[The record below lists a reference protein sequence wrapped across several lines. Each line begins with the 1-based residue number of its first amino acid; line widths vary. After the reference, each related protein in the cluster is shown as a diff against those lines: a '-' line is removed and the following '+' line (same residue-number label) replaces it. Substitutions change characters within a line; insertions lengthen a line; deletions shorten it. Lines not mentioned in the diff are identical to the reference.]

1 MRALRQWW
9 RRRQVGDG
17 EWACL
22 LQPAPPGEWVS
33 LDLETTG
40 LDPRT
45 DHILSLAAVPV
56 RDGRVLT
63 SERFERRVRADREFG
78 IESIRHHRI
87 TPAEAAEGLP
97 VTAVVREFLHW
108 LQGRTLLGYHLGFDL
123 AMLSPHVRALTGFG
137 LPNPRVE
144 LADAFATRARRALPN
159 APPNLDFQHI
169 AGSLGIPVLG
179 RHSALGDA
187 VTVGLCWLA
196 LQDARRPAAGAD
208 GRGRIARPTGSR
220 TTKGE

>member
-1 MRALRQWW
+1 MRTLRRWW
-9 RRRQVGDG
+9 LRRRAGSG
-17 EWACL
+17 EWAGL
-22 LQPAPPGEWVS
+22 LRPAPPGEWVS

-40 LDPRT
+40 LDPKQ

-63 SERFERRVRADREFG
+63 SERFERRIRADREFG
-78 IESIRHHRI
+78 IESIRHHGI
-87 TPAEAAEGLP
+87 TPAEAAEGVS
-97 VTAVVREFLHW
+97 VTAAVRDFLHW

-123 AMLSPHVRALTGFG
+123 AMLAPHVRALTGFA
-137 LPNPRVE
+137 LPNPRVD
-144 LADAFATRARRALPN
+144 LAAAFAARTRRAQPN

-169 AGSLGIPVLG
+169 ADSLGVPVLE

-196 LQDARRPAAGAD
+196 LQGACAPPAGT
-208 GRGRIARPTGSR
+208 RGR
-220 TTKGE
+220 

>member
-1 MRALRQWW
+1 MRAFRRWW
-9 RRRQVGDG
+9 LKRKVRDG
-17 EWACL
+17 EWAGL
-22 LQPAPPGEWVS
+22 LRPAPPGEWVS

-40 LDPRT
+40 LDPKR

-63 SERFERRVRADREFG
+63 SERFERRIRADREFG

-87 TPAEAAEGLP
+87 TPDEAAEGVS
-97 VTAVVREFLHW
+97 VTTAVREFLHW
-108 LQGRTLLGYHLGFDL
+108 LEGRTLLGYHLGFDL
-123 AMLSPHVRALTGFG
+123 AMLSPHVRGLTGFG
-137 LPNPRVE
+137 LPNPRVD
-144 LADAFATRARRALPN
+144 LADAFAARARRAQPN

-169 AGSLGIPVLG
+169 ADSLGVTVLG

-196 LQDARRPAAGAD
+196 LQAPRSPAPAA
-208 GRGRIARPTGSR
+208 SR
-220 TTKGE
+220 R

>member
-1 MRALRQWW
+1 MRAFRRWW
-9 RRRQVGDG
+9 LKRKTRDG
-17 EWACL
+17 EWAGL

-40 LDPRT
+40 LDPKQ

-63 SERFERRVRADREFG
+63 SERFERRIRADREFG

-87 TPAEAAEGLP
+87 TPDEAAEGVS
-97 VTAVVREFLHW
+97 VTTAVREFLHW
-108 LQGRTLLGYHLGFDL
+108 LEGRTLLGYHLGFDL
-123 AMLSPHVRALTGFG
+123 AMLSPHVRGLTGFG
-137 LPNPRVE
+137 LPNPRVD
-144 LADAFATRARRALPN
+144 LADAFAARERRAQPN

-169 AGSLGIPVLG
+169 ADSLGVTVLG

-196 LQDARRPAAGAD
+196 LQAPRPAAHGAP
-208 GRGRIARPTGSR
+208 RR
-220 TTKGE
+220 

>member
-1 MRALRQWW
+1 MSAFRRWRLR
-9 RRRQVGDG
+9 RKFGDG

-40 LDPRT
+40 LDPKQ

-56 RDGRVLT
+56 REGRVLT
-63 SERFERRVRADREFG
+63 SERFERRIRAGREFG
-78 IESIRHHRI
+78 IDSIRHHRI
-87 TPAEAAEGLP
+87 TPGEAAEGIA
-97 VTAVVREFLHW
+97 VTAAVREFLRW
-108 LQGRTLLGYHLGFDL
+108 LQGRTLLGYHLSFDL

-137 LPNPRVE
+137 LPNPRVD
-144 LADAFATRARRALPN
+144 LADAFAARAQRAQPG
-159 APPNLDFQHI
+159 APANLDFQHI
-169 AGSLGIPVLG
+169 ADSLGVPVLA

-196 LQDARRPAAGAD
+196 LRAPPRRATGEP
-208 GRGRIARPTGSR
+208 GR
-220 TTKGE
+220 